1 MPDAGIL
8 ATLLLLVGL
17 FLLGLEFFIPSFG
30 MILII
35 ASISLI
41 VSFWSAYKAWW
52 GTNPVLFWTYLT
64 VLLAG
69 IPGSLFGAITV
80 MQRTSF
86 GSRFILRP
94 VPSPEKL
101 PPNPLDALIGRRG
114 VTLTLMTPGGMVAIE
129 SERFHAE
136 SIGMVVEPKTAVI
149 VVGAKANRIV
159 VRPLNDLD
167 ERAEISGLPAA
178 DAPAETEA
186 DSTPP
191 TDHPVTDRLDFD
203 IPEDYTRRS

>member
-17 FLLGLEFFIPSFG
+17 FLLGLEFFVPSFG

-52 GTNPVLFWTYLT
+52 GTNPFLFWTYLT
-64 VLLAG
+64 VLVAG
-69 IPGSLFGAITV
+69 IPGSLFGAITL

-101 PPNPLDALIGRRG
+101 PPNPLEALIGRRG

-159 VRPLNDLD
+159 VRPLTEGDD
-167 ERAEISGLPAA
+167 RAEISGLPAA
-178 DAPAETEA
+178 EAQGEAEA
-186 DSTPP
+186 DSKQPS
-191 TDHPVTDRLDFD
+191 DHTETDRLDFD
-203 IPEDYTRRS
+203 IPEGYTQGR

>member
-30 MILII
+30 MILIV

-94 VPSPEKL
+94 VPSPEKQ

-159 VRPLNDLD
+159 VRPLNDED

>member
-8 ATLLLLVGL
+8 ATLLLLLGL
-17 FLLGLEFFIPSFG
+17 FLLGLEFFVPSFG
-30 MILII
+30 MILVV

-52 GTNPVLFWTYLT
+52 GTNPFFFWTYLT
-64 VLLAG
+64 VLIAG

-94 VPSPEKL
+94 APSVEKL
-101 PPNPLDALIGRRG
+101 PPNPLDELIGRRG

-159 VRPLNDLD
+159 VRPLSATETSTGISEPPLV
-167 ERAEISGLPAA
+167 EVQAES
-178 DAPAETEA
+178 ETESRQPA
-186 DSTPP
+186 DRAG
-191 TDHPVTDRLDFD
+191 TDRLDFD
-203 IPEDYTRRS
+203 IPEGYTQGR

>member
-30 MILII
+30 MILIV

-64 VLLAG
+64 VLVAG

-94 VPSPEKL
+94 VPNPEKL
-101 PPNPLDALIGRRG
+101 PPNPLEALIGRRG
-114 VTLTLMTPGGMVAIE
+114 VTLTLMTPGGMVEIE

-159 VRPLNDLD
+159 VRPLTDD
-167 ERAEISGLPAA
+167 DVREEISEDPTAQVRE
-178 DAPAETEA
+178 ETDA
-186 DSTPP
+186 DSQHP
-191 TDHPVTDRLDFD
+191 TNYPETGRLDFD
-203 IPEDYTRRS
+203 IPEDYTERK